1 MNPAT
6 QSGKRKLNPL
16 EGAPPVRLG
25 TAAGPL
31 NAVQQKQLQQ
41 RTIDILMGSQALLH
55 REPPP
60 PTAGEQPR
68 ALARGKKGLPP
79 LTPVFRCATNPQ
91 ELEAKGSDD
100 GTVPEPKPVPNEL
113 DEWTYQTFSAKT
125 TDAMLRYLSA
135 PLGLAELIDREH
147 AALKGTP
154 SAEGPDGGNAED
166 TCTLDTHGLFSELQ
180 LVGGNLASLQAEL
193 REFRTETGGQHEELR
208 EALTTSAQGR
218 VSALNSHHEAV
229 LEAVTKQVLTALDN
243 RDSRLVAKLDGVR
256 SELATHLTQ
265 LDAKFQTQAQYAE
278 TLAGLRTD
286 LAAVANACSETNQ
299 LLTLHGQ
306 SANQNYHFIWQ
317 QLQNLLHQQNLV
329 LQALVEIKT
338 EGVYT
343 QPRKPP
349 RKTKPATDA

>member
-1 MNPAT
+1 MSSIKPDNY
-6 QSGKRKLNPL
+6 S
-16 EGAPPVRLG
+16 PVSTR
-25 TAAGPL
+25 P
-31 NAVQQKQLQQ
+31 
-41 RTIDILMGSQALLH
+41 
-55 REPPP
+55 
-60 PTAGEQPR
+60 
-68 ALARGKKGLPP
+68 
-79 LTPVFRCATNPQ
+79 ATNPQ
-91 ELEAKGSDD
+91 ELEAKGSDG
-100 GTVPEPKPVPNEL
+100 GTVPEPKPAPNEL

-154 SAEGPDGGNAED
+154 PVEGPDGGNAED
-166 TCTLDTHGLFSELQ
+166 TCIIDTHGLFSELQ
-180 LVGGNLASLQAEL
+180 LVGGNLATLQAEV
-193 REFRTETGGQHEELR
+193 REFRTETGGQHEKLR
-208 EALTTSAQGR
+208 EALTTSAQGQ

-229 LEAVTKQVLTALDN
+229 LEAVTEQVQDAVLTALDN
-243 RDSRLVAKLDGVR
+243 RDSRLVAKLDGVKC
-256 SELATHLTQ
+256 ELATHLIQ
-265 LDAKFQTQAQYAE
+265 IDARFQTQAQYAE

-286 LAAVANACSETNQ
+286 LTAVANACSETNQ

-317 QLQNLLHQQNLV
+317 QLQNILHQQNLV

-349 RKTKPATDA
+349 RKTKPVTDA